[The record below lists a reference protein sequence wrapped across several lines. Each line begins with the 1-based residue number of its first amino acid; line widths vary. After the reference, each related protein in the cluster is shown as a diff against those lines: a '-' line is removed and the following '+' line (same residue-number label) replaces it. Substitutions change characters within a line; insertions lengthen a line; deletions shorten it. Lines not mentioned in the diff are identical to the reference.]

1 MLYGTDD
8 VNQMFGYGGDD
19 ELYGGFGGDA
29 LYGGRDD
36 DYIDAKDGQ
45 MDYVHCG
52 SGEDSYEA
60 DAIDYV
66 APSYEYPAPNTK
78 TIRAGDYHDGVSSK
92 QPWKEKLHEEDHL
105 ADVYGGGDGVGSR
118 SPGPGAGGTHRP
130 GHPGKRGF
138 R

>member
-1 MLYGTDD
+1 MIRMVFVLAAGSFLLVLTVGIALTTPRYGTSENDVLHGTDD

-52 SGEDSYEA
+52 SGEDSYDA

-66 APSYEYPAPNTK
+66 APSCEYPAPQYQDDT
-78 TIRAGDYHDGVSSK
+78 
-92 QPWKEKLHEEDHL
+92 
-105 ADVYGGGDGVGSR
+105 SR
-118 SPGPGAGGTHRP
+118 
-130 GHPGKRGF
+130 
-138 R
+138 